1 MTTKDTTID
10 QGTKIP
16 LFVAVSIMAVVASGV
31 AGYSGTLKAI
41 EDKPGETRV
50 REITR
55 EEIKAANIANGTDV
69 AVLVQRVK
77 AVEEQVRVLTEEQ
90 RESNKLLRQLV
101 KP

>member
-1 MTTKDTTID
+1 MSEINEKTRL
-10 QGTKIP
+10 P
-16 LFVAVSIMAVVASGV
+16 LGLVFGVVFAVVSAA
-31 AGYSGTLKAI
+31 AGYGGTLKAI
-41 EDKPGETRV
+41 DSKPSENRV
-50 REITR
+50 RDIAR

-77 AVEEQVRVLTEEQ
+77 AVEDQVKVLAEEQ